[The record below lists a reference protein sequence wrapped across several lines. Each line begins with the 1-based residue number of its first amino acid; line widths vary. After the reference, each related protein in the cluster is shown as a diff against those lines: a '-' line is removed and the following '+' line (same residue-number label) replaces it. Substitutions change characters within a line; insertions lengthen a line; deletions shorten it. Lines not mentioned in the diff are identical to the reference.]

1 MSLLGTALSSIGGKI
16 VGSVVGKAADW
27 LYGSLPKGAQSFL
40 GGVGDFLGIGSE
52 DIGKAAASV
61 ADTAIKQASMSDVAP
76 KGMLSV
82 GSSMAAGKM
91 TGAGAGA
98 QMLPLGSSDRV
109 SRALQDARVAQKLA
123 RMSGQ
128 AIPAPNLRGSQTI
141 SLASA
146 TPPRTAL
153 TKKFSG

>member
-16 VGSVVGKAADW
+16 VGSVFGKAADW

-40 GGVGDFLGIGSE
+40 GDVGDFLGIGSE

-61 ADTAIKQASMSDVAP
+61 ADTALKQASMSDVKP
-76 KGMLSV
+76 TGMLSV

-91 TGAGAGA
+91 SAAGQAKL
-98 QMLPLGSSDRV
+98 LPLGNSDRV

-128 AIPAPNLRGSQTI
+128 SIPAPNLRGTQTI

-146 TPPRTAL
+146 TPPRTTL
-153 TKKFSG
+153 TKKFSR